1 MADTIIDHPGVDFA
15 PAGRQ
20 GTGPAVFRHRLVRV
34 GAAIVVFLALLAVAA
49 PELTRLHILKEPIQ
63 QDQKGLDADG
73 MPLPAGG
80 GYLLGTDNL
89 GRDVLSRVTYGARVS
104 LTIGTAAMLLAV
116 CLGLAVGLAAGFYG
130 GKLDLGLMRFT
141 EINLSIPAILLAIA
155 FAGLM
160 DGRQLHLYP
169 AAWHWHFLDLQLK
182 RGMVSLF
189 LIIGFVCWPGMVRVI
204 RAQVL
209 ALREREFVQAARALG
224 ASDARI
230 IWRHILPNILPTVI
244 VLAAVNTANTILL
257 EAGLSYLGIG
267 VPPPTPTWGGMIA
280 DGQPYFVSAPLIVI
294 APGVAIVLAVLAFN
308 LIGRGLQETLD
319 PHQTR

>member
-1 MADTIIDHPGVDFA
+1 MADTVIDPTGVDFP
-15 PAGRQ
+15 PAGSR

-34 GAAIVVFLALLAVAA
+34 GAAIVILLALFALAA
-49 PELTRLHILKEPIQ
+49 PELTRRHVLREPIQ
-63 QDQKGLDADG
+63 QDPKGLDADG
-73 MPLPAGG
+73 LPLPAGG

-89 GRDVLSRVTYGARVS
+89 GRDVLARVIYGARVS

-116 CLGLAVGLAAGFYG
+116 FLGLTIGVTAGYYG
-130 GKLDLGLMRFT
+130 GKLDLALMRFT
-141 EINLSIPAILLAIA
+141 EINLSVPAILLAIA

-160 DGRQLHLYP
+160 DGRTVHPLP
-169 AAWHWHFLDLQLK
+169 AAWHWQFLDFQLQ

-189 LIIGFVCWPGMVRVI
+189 LIIGFVCWPGLVRVI

-224 ASDARI
+224 ASDARVI
-230 IWRHILPNILPTVI
+230 AGHILPNILPTVL
-244 VLAAVNTANTILL
+244 VLGAVNIANTILL

-267 VPPPTPTWGGMIA
+267 VPPPAPTWGGMIS
-280 DGQPYFVSAPLIVI
+280 DGQPYFITAPLNVI

-319 PHQTR
+319 PRLNR